1 MQQPPPFEPT
11 AAGPAWSAPPTS
23 GATAPAG
30 AARTRE
36 LRRSRDRKLAGVC
49 GGLAE
54 YFDVDP
60 VIVRLLFFGGMF
72 MGLATLPVYLAAWV
86 VMPDTVP
93 AAPPAAVADD
103 RIAA

>member
-1 MQQPPPFEPT
+1 
-11 AAGPAWSAPPTS
+11 
-23 GATAPAG
+23 
-30 AARTRE
+30 
-36 LRRSRDRKLAGVC
+36 
-49 GGLAE
+49 
-54 YFDVDP
+54 
-60 VIVRLLFFGGMF
+60 